1 MKKIIVLGL
10 VLSLMQTIDIS
21 AGNVTPD
28 EALLQATKFMN
39 ERVAKGARRAP
50 AVASRLTMAKD
61 VCGLYVFNVGSDDGF
76 VIVSPD
82 DRTEPVLG
90 YADNGTLDP
99 DNMPENMRSW
109 LQGYADEIAWLDA
122 HNYQPSP
129 SAARRMVSVVKAP
142 IAPLVTS
149 LWNQGEPYNNQVKTY
164 SPDCTSGVT
173 GCLVTAMSQV
183 MYYTAKQ
190 AGLETSKLVNR
201 IPAYRTNSRK
211 VIPGVSANKVIRWDL
226 MRDTYNKNDAD
237 EGADAVAT
245 LMRICGA
252 AMQVDYNNGVTS
264 GQGED
269 IPAILQYYFGYAET
283 VQTADRSYYSYAN
296 WIEMV
301 YNELAQGRAVVYGG
315 QSLSSGHEFVCD
327 GYEGEDYFHINWGWG
342 GMSDGY
348 FQLSVLYPNKQGIGG
363 SSSGDGYS
371 TGQHAIV
378 GIQLAGGTGTILS
391 NPNTIDITLN
401 NVTTDKDTMNVGET
415 AHITFN
421 VTNNSPDDYDG
432 ELGFHFFDYGLGD
445 GKMFLI
451 PAGETKDC
459 VMEYRPT
466 SAGTYK
472 ITAYKTDGGGRF
484 LRLSN
489 DKYAEVTVMEGG
501 GGNPTSDDIEL
512 VSTLVVENSTTN
524 KLYGTILKGTLTLT
538 NPETD
543 TDYSSWFELG
553 LQVRDDSWRGINYIV
568 SAITVPANSSIDIPV
583 VFSGL
588 EIGKTYRLLFTRYV
602 QDTGWTD
609 WETFGDDCYECSP
622 AIMPYATDG
631 TATVIPT
638 DETSYAAPAG
648 VLFVDITGT
657 GITNV
662 THVEPN
668 CIFLMSDT
676 DPVPTGATN
685 CLMYDGENYTATN
698 LTLTDG
704 HDFYTPVD
712 FTADNIEFTYDC
724 DRWADG
730 TNGWNTII
738 LPFDVTS
745 VTADD
750 IPIDWFHSSSDT
762 GKQFW
767 LKAFVGDDTDAPIVY
782 FDNVWGTMQAN
793 TPYLIALPGNH
804 GSDVND
810 LRGKTIKF
818 LGSGDVKKTAQTVI
832 TASNYRF
839 VGNTLADNT
848 DNIYCINN
856 SGNRFELKPTGGSA
870 AFRPF
875 FKVGAFDRDIERS
888 VPGIEYIAIGD
899 NNEMTGIND
908 VRSETDGVRGDV
920 FDLQGRRVA
929 KTTSRSTLST
939 SGLRKGLYIMNGKK
953 IVSNF
958 ATKTLEF

>member
-1 MKKIIVLGL
+1 MKKIIVIGL
-10 VLSLMQTIDIS
+10 VLSLMQTIAIS

-28 EALLQATKFMN
+28 EALQQATKFMS
-39 ERVAKGARRAP
+39 ERVTKGARRAP
-50 AVASRLTMAKD
+50 AAASRLTMAKE
-61 VCGLYVFNVGSDDGF
+61 VCGLYVFNIGRDDGF

-82 DRTEPVLG
+82 DRTEAILG
-90 YADNGTLDP
+90 YADSGSVDP

-129 SAARRMVSVVKAP
+129 SAARRTRSAVKAP

-149 LWNQGEPYNNQVKTY
+149 RWNQSEPYNNQVKTFA
-164 SPDCTSGVT
+164 PDCKSGVT
-173 GCLVTAMSQV
+173 GCTVTAMAQV

-190 AGLETSKLVNR
+190 AGLETSILVNK
-201 IPAYRTNSRK
+201 IPMYRTNSRK

-252 AMQVDYNNGVTS
+252 VLQVEYKDGVTS

-269 IPAILQYYFGYAET
+269 IPALLQYYFGYAKS

-342 GMSDGY
+342 GKSDGY
-348 FQLSVLYPNKQGIGG
+348 FQLSVLYPNEQGIGG

-371 TGQHAIV
+371 TGQHAVV
-378 GIQLAGGTGTILS
+378 GIQLAGGTGTVLS
-391 NPNTIDITLN
+391 NPNVVDLTLN
-401 NVTTDKDTMNVGET
+401 NVTTDKTDMTIGET

-421 VTNNSPDDYDG
+421 VTNNSTDDYDG
-432 ELGFHFFDYGLGD
+432 ELGFHFFENRLGD

-472 ITAYKTDGGGRF
+472 ITAYQTNGEGRF
-484 LRLSN
+484 IRLSD
-489 DKYAEVTVMEGG
+489 DKYVEVTVTEGG
-501 GGNPTSDDIEL
+501 GGNPTSDEIEL
-512 VSTLVVENSTTN
+512 VSTMVVENSTTN

-553 LQVRDDSWRGINYIV
+553 LQVRDDSWRVINYIA

-588 EIGKTYRLLFTRYV
+588 EIGKTYRLVFTRYV
-602 QDTGWTD
+602 QGSGWTD
-609 WETFGDDCYECSP
+609 WETFGDDSYECSP
-622 AIMPYATDG
+622 AIMSYATDG
-631 TATVIPT
+631 AMSVIPT
-638 DETSYAAPAG
+638 HEASYDAPAG
-648 VLFVDITGT
+648 VLFVDISGT
-657 GITNV
+657 GITDV
-662 THVEPN
+662 THEEPN
-668 CIFLMSDT
+668 CTFLMRNT
-676 DPVPTGATN
+676 DPVPTGTTN
-685 CLMYDGENYTATN
+685 CVLYDGSDYTATN

-712 FTADNIEFTYDC
+712 FTADNIVFTYNC

-750 IPIDWFHSSSDT
+750 KPIDWFHSSSDT

-767 LKAFVGDDTDAPIVY
+767 LKEFVGDETDAPKVY

-793 TPYLIALPGNH
+793 TPYLIALPGNCW
-804 GSDVND
+804 GEAND

-832 TASNYRF
+832 TASNHRF
-839 VGNTLADNT
+839 VGNTMAVNI

-856 SGNRFELKPTGGSA
+856 AGNRFELKPTGGST
-870 AFRPF
+870 AFHPY

-888 VPGIEYIAIGD
+888 VPGIEYIAIGIID
-899 NNEMTGIND
+899 ETTGINE
-908 VRSETDGVRGDV
+908 VRSEADDARGDV

-929 KTTSRSTLST
+929 KTT
-939 SGLRKGLYIMNGKK
+939 RKGLYIMNGKK
-953 IVSNF
+953 IV
-958 ATKTLEF
+958 LR